1 MGSSSFCPSSMFSEQ
16 FGFSVSQVIYT
27 ALNTIVTIKVILKSD
42 GCNLF
47 ISLGDKFYTRLQGG
61 ALVTVS

>member
-1 MGSSSFCPSSMFSEQ
+1 MAYSSFCPSSMSSGQ

-42 GCNLF
+42 GCNLL